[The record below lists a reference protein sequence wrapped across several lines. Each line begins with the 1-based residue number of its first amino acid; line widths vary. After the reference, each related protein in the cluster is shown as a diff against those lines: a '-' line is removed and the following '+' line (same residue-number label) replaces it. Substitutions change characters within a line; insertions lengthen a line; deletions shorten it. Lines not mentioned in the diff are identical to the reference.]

1 MKQKQKQKIGQ
12 QSANAEIRK
21 AEKPIIDQLV
31 SLKDVLESMSKDID
45 MALDYYRLKVGG
57 TYKNEDENKN
67 KIRPELQS
75 KKYMY
80 AKTRDNLISSIE
92 YIISD
97 LYDYPKERQYGLY
110 NEILGVDFGV
120 LKDFL
125 EKEEDK

>member
-1 MKQKQKQKIGQ
+1 MKQKQKIGQ

-21 AEKPIIDQLV
+21 AETPIIDQLV
-31 SLKDVLESMSKDID
+31 SLKDVLESMAKDID

-57 TYKNEDENKN
+57 TYKNEDEKRN

-75 KKYMY
+75 QKYMY
-80 AKTRDNLISSIE
+80 AKTRDNLISSVE
-92 YIISD
+92 YIIND
-97 LYDYPKERQYGLY
+97 LYEYPKERQYGLY

-120 LKDFL
+120 LKEFL

>member
-1 MKQKQKQKIGQ
+1 MKQKQKGKGQ

-57 TYKNEDENKN
+57 TYKNEDEKRN

-80 AKTRDNLISSIE
+80 AKTRDNLISSVE
-92 YIISD
+92 YIIND
-97 LYDYPKERQYGLY
+97 LYEYPKERQYGLY

-120 LKDFL
+120 LKEFL

>member
-1 MKQKQKQKIGQ
+1 MKQKQKIGQ

-21 AEKPIIDQLV
+21 AETPIIDQLV
-31 SLKDVLESMSKDID
+31 SLKDVLESMAKDID

-80 AKTRDNLISSIE
+80 AKTRDNLISSVE
-92 YIISD
+92 YIIND
-97 LYDYPKERQYGLY
+97 LYEYPKERQYGLY

>member
-1 MKQKQKQKIGQ
+1 MKQKQKIGQ

-21 AEKPIIDQLV
+21 AETPIIDQLV

-57 TYKNEDENKN
+57 TYKNEDEKRN

-80 AKTRDNLISSIE
+80 AKTRDNLISSVE
-92 YIISD
+92 YIIND
-97 LYDYPKERQYGLY
+97 LYEYPKERQYGLY

-120 LKDFL
+120 LKEFL

>member
-1 MKQKQKQKIGQ
+1 MKQKQKIGQ

-21 AEKPIIDQLV
+21 AETPIIDQLV
-31 SLKDVLESMSKDID
+31 SLKDVLESMAKDID

-57 TYKNEDENKN
+57 TYKNEDEKRN

-80 AKTRDNLISSIE
+80 AKTRDNLISSVE
-92 YIISD
+92 YIIND
-97 LYDYPKERQYGLY
+97 LYEYPKERQYGLY

-120 LKDFL
+120 LKEFL

>member
-1 MKQKQKQKIGQ
+1 MKQKQKIGQ

-21 AEKPIIDQLV
+21 AETPIIDQLV
-31 SLKDVLESMSKDID
+31 SLKDVLESIAKDID

-57 TYKNEDENKN
+57 TYKNEDEKRN

-80 AKTRDNLISSIE
+80 AKTRDNLISSVE
-92 YIISD
+92 YIIND
-97 LYDYPKERQYGLY
+97 LYEYPKERQYGLY

-120 LKDFL
+120 LKEFL

>member
-1 MKQKQKQKIGQ
+1 MKQKQKIGQ
-12 QSANAEIRK
+12 QSANAKIRK
-21 AEKPIIDQLV
+21 AEMPIIDQLV
-31 SLKDVLESMSKDID
+31 SLKDYIEWLSKDID

-57 TYKNEDENKN
+57 TYKNEDEKRK

-110 NEILGVDFGV
+110 NEILGVDFAV
-120 LKDFL
+120 LKKFL
-125 EKEEDK
+125 EKEEDN

>member
-1 MKQKQKQKIGQ
+1 MKQKQKGKGQ

-57 TYKNEDENKN
+57 TYKNEDEKRN

-80 AKTRDNLISSIE
+80 AKTRDNLILNIE
-92 YIISD
+92 YIVSD
-97 LYDYPKERQYGLY
+97 LHTYPKERIYGDY
-110 NEILGVDFGV
+110 SEILGVDFGV
-120 LKDFL
+120 LKKFL

>member
-1 MKQKQKQKIGQ
+1 MKQKQKIGQ

-21 AEKPIIDQLV
+21 AETPIIDQLV
-31 SLKDVLESMSKDID
+31 SLKDVLESMAKDID

-80 AKTRDNLISSIE
+80 AKTRDNLISSVE
-92 YIISD
+92 YIIND
-97 LYDYPKERQYGLY
+97 LYEYPKERQYGLY

-120 LKDFL
+120 LKEFL

>member
-1 MKQKQKQKIGQ
+1 MKQKQKSKGQ

-21 AEKPIIDQLV
+21 AETPIIDQLV

>member
-1 MKQKQKQKIGQ
+1 MKQKQKIGQ

-21 AEKPIIDQLV
+21 AETPIIDQLV
-31 SLKDVLESMSKDID
+31 SLKDVLESMAKDID

-57 TYKNEDENKN
+57 TYKNEDEKRN

-80 AKTRDNLISSIE
+80 AKTRDNLISSVE
-92 YIISD
+92 YIIND
-97 LYDYPKERQYGLY
+97 LYEYPKERQYGLY

-120 LKDFL
+120 LKEFL
-125 EKEEDK
+125 EKEEDN

>member
-1 MKQKQKQKIGQ
+1 MKQKQKIGQ

-21 AEKPIIDQLV
+21 AETPIIDQLV
-31 SLKDVLESMSKDID
+31 SLKDVLESMAKDID

-57 TYKNEDENKN
+57 TYKNEAEKRN

-80 AKTRDNLISSIE
+80 AKTRDNLISSVE
-92 YIISD
+92 YIIND
-97 LYDYPKERQYGLY
+97 LYEYPKERQYGLY

-120 LKDFL
+120 LKEFL

>member
-1 MKQKQKQKIGQ
+1 MKQKQKSKGQ

-120 LKDFL
+120 LKEFL

>member
-1 MKQKQKQKIGQ
+1 MKQKQKGKGQ

-21 AEKPIIDQLV
+21 TEKPIIDQLV

>member
-1 MKQKQKQKIGQ
+1 MKQIQKIGQ
-12 QSANAEIRK
+12 HSANAEIRK
-21 AEKPIIDQLV
+21 AETPIIDQLV

-57 TYKNEDENKN
+57 TYKNEDEKRN

-80 AKTRDNLISSIE
+80 AKTRDNLISSVE
-92 YIISD
+92 YIIND
-97 LYDYPKERQYGLY
+97 LYEYPKERQYGLY

-120 LKDFL
+120 LKEFL

>member
-1 MKQKQKQKIGQ
+1 MKQKQKSKGQ

-67 KIRPELQS
+67 KIRPEFQS

-80 AKTRDNLISSIE
+80 AKTRDNLLSSIE

-97 LYDYPKERQYGLY
+97 LYDYPKERQYGLK
-110 NEILGVDFGV
+110 NEILDVDFAV
-120 LKDFL
+120 LKEFL
-125 EKEEDK
+125 EKEEDN

>member
-1 MKQKQKQKIGQ
+1 MKQKQKIGQ

-21 AEKPIIDQLV
+21 AEMPIIDQLV

-57 TYKNEDENKN
+57 TYKNEDEKRN

-80 AKTRDNLISSIE
+80 AKTRDNLISSVE
-92 YIISD
+92 YIIND
-97 LYDYPKERQYGLY
+97 LYEYPKERQYGLY

-120 LKDFL
+120 LKEFL

>member
-1 MKQKQKQKIGQ
+1 MKQKQKIGQ

-21 AEKPIIDQLV
+21 AETPIIDQLV
-31 SLKDVLESMSKDID
+31 SLKDVLESMAKYID

-57 TYKNEDENKN
+57 TYKNEDEKRN

-80 AKTRDNLISSIE
+80 AKTRDNLISSVE
-92 YIISD
+92 YIIND
-97 LYDYPKERQYGLY
+97 LYEYPKERQYGLY

-120 LKDFL
+120 LKEFL

>member
-1 MKQKQKQKIGQ
+1 MKQKQKGKGQ

-21 AEKPIIDQLV
+21 TEKPIIDQLV

-97 LYDYPKERQYGLY
+97 LYVYPKERQYGLY

>member
-1 MKQKQKQKIGQ
+1 MKQKQKIGQ

-21 AEKPIIDQLV
+21 AETPIIDQLV
-31 SLKDVLESMSKDID
+31 SLKDVPESMAKDID

-57 TYKNEDENKN
+57 TYKNEDEKRN

-80 AKTRDNLISSIE
+80 AKTRDNLISSVE
-92 YIISD
+92 YIIND
-97 LYDYPKERQYGLY
+97 LYEYPKERQYGLY

-120 LKDFL
+120 LNEFL

>member
-1 MKQKQKQKIGQ
+1 M
-12 QSANAEIRK
+12 A
-21 AEKPIIDQLV
+21 
-31 SLKDVLESMSKDID
+31 KDID

-57 TYKNEDENKN
+57 TYKNEDEKRN

-80 AKTRDNLISSIE
+80 AKTRDNLISSVE
-92 YIISD
+92 YIIND
-97 LYDYPKERQYGLY
+97 LYEYPKERQYGLY

-120 LKDFL
+120 LKEFL

>member
-1 MKQKQKQKIGQ
+1 MKQKQKIGQ

-21 AEKPIIDQLV
+21 AEMPIIDQLV
-31 SLKDVLESMSKDID
+31 SLKDVLESMAKDID

-57 TYKNEDENKN
+57 TYKNEDEKRN

-80 AKTRDNLISSIE
+80 AITRDNLISSVE
-92 YIISD
+92 YIIND
-97 LYDYPKERQYGLY
+97 LYEYPKERQYGLY

-120 LKDFL
+120 LKEFL
-125 EKEEDK
+125 EKEEDN